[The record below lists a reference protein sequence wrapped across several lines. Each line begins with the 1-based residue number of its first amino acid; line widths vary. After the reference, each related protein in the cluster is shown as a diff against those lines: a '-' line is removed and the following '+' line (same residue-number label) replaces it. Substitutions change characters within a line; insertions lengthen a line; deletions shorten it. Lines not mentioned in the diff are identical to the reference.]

1 MWHRVLERNQF
12 ISSLYHEVPKLIN
25 VRIVG
30 IKITDEGR
38 RVSLHFNMPKF
49 ADNPPAKW
57 RKSGYNAVFVE
68 LDFFDIQ
75 ELKVSYS
82 KENLMGNII
91 LEKNEQDKF
100 NVRISGAV
108 NMELVADIGIIQTVS
123 GYIDH
128 LQGENTY

>member
-12 ISSLYHEVPKLIN
+12 ISRLYHEVPKLIN

-49 ADNPPAKW
+49 AENPPAKW
-57 RKSGYNAVFVE
+57 KISGYNTVFVE

-100 NVRISGAV
+100 KVRISGAV